1 MSKFKVGDV
10 VIGNEGARGYHY
22 TKQGCVCIVNSV
34 NCEEGNMTVYLAKEA
49 EDGVTYVP
57 CNDQRYTVNPSR
69 FDLHSRPMPTG
80 CKFKIGDVVIGNDLA
95 EKHHSITKQGW
106 IGIVRDIVHK
116 DLIKV
121 SSVEIDRGTVIP
133 NSDETFS
140 VDPNY
145 FDYLDYKPRT
155 MPVIK
160 TKEGLLDDLSR
171 QRDCYYS
178 LSQVVDM
185 IKNLEDPKPEPV
197 TPGQIML
204 LESDYDNF
212 LNQVRE
218 RLEANFSGS
227 GRDDRFVDTDSA
239 EFSINSNNT
248 VELDFVDLDS
258 DEVIDTT
265 MECLENVLIKY
276 VVCVEDNE
284 AGLHKIVAQL

>member
-10 VIGNEGARGYHY
+10 VIGNENASRYHY
-22 TKQGCVCIVNSV
+22 TKQGCVCIVNCVDS
-34 NCEEGNMTVYLAKEA
+34 EKGGIIVYLAKQA

-57 CNDQRYTVNPSR
+57 LSDQDYFVSETC
-69 FDLHSRPMPTG
+69 FDLHSKPMPTG

-133 NSDETFS
+133 NSDDTFS

-185 IKNLEDPKPEPV
+185 INNLEDSQPV
-197 TPGQIML
+197 TPGKILVDQAQIDL
-204 LESDYDNF
+204 F
-212 LNQVRE
+212 LDEVRE
-218 RLEANFSGS
+218 RLEDNFSGS
-227 GRDDRFVDTDSA
+227 GINDRFIDTDSA
-239 EFSINSNNT
+239 EFSINGNCI
-248 VELDFVDLDS
+248 ELDSVDLDS
-258 DEVIDTT
+258 DEVVDTT
-265 MECLENVLIKY
+265 MECLENVLYRHVICLEKSDAL
-276 VVCVEDNE
+276 ES
-284 AGLHKIVAQL
+284 

>member
-10 VIGNEGARGYHY
+10 VIGN
-22 TKQGCVCIVNSV
+22 
-34 NCEEGNMTVYLAKEA
+34 
-49 EDGVTYVP
+49 
-57 CNDQRYTVNPSR
+57 
-69 FDLHSRPMPTG
+69 
-80 CKFKIGDVVIGNDLA
+80 DLA
-95 EKHHSITKQGW
+95 DIQHSIARKGW
-106 IGIVRDIVHK
+106 IGIVRNIVHQ

-133 NSDETFS
+133 NSDETFF
-140 VDPNY
+140 VNPNC

-160 TKEGLLDDLSR
+160 TKEGLLDDLSS

-204 LESDYDNF
+204 LQSDYDNF
-212 LNQVRE
+212 LDQVRE

-227 GRDDRFVDTDSA
+227 GKYDKFVDIDSA
-239 EFSINSNNT
+239 EFSINGNCI
-248 VELDFVDLDS
+248 ELDSVDLDS
-258 DEVIDTT
+258 DEVVDTT